1 MSKELLEN
9 AIGQALTDLEF
20 AIILEITTDDIKFN
34 RISFK
39 KYSNLAYVLDIATK
53 SAEIFKRC
61 A

>member
-1 MSKELLEN
+1 MSKKLLEQT
-9 AIGQALTDLEF
+9 IGQVISDAEF
-20 AIILEITTDDIKFN
+20 AIIMEIATDDIKFN

-39 KYSNLAYVLDIATK
+39 KYTNLNYVLDIAAK